1 MYQEEINKK
10 YQKIHEYRSL
20 LNRTDYKVLRKHDEP
35 EKVVSEEVINARIHA
50 REQINVLEAEIAELE
65 LLEQKYLE
73 EKENDI

>member
-1 MYQEEINKK
+1 MSDEIK
-10 YQKIHEYRSL
+10 S
-20 LNRTDYKVLRKHDEP
+20 
-35 EKVVSEEVINARIHA
+35 ARIHA